1 MTKCSSG
8 KVTSSPHPCLCA
20 LLCSALGVTA
30 HPCVLSLPPPEEQ
43 EGHSPMP
50 APSKTGLG
58 EVGW

>member
-1 MTKCSSG
+1 MFLWKSHLI
-8 KVTSSPHPCLCA
+8 SSPMSVRSA
-20 LLCSALGVTA
+20 LLCSALAVTA

-50 APSKTGLG
+50 APSKIGLG

>member
-1 MTKCSSG
+1 MFLWKSHLI
-8 KVTSSPHPCLCA
+8 SSPMSVHSG